1 MLRNLLLLALIVF
14 LMSCAK
20 VSKPDLTPAESI
32 VNQAYEIEA
41 SKYAPSEY
49 QAAYIALSDARRAIE
64 VADYDLARS
73 SAEVAVQ
80 HGQRAI
86 MLTENAKAQEAQEEI
101 RQAIKDRQLD
111 ETEKP
116 SPPAAKKV
124 RKESKQ
130 VSPPPPPKKP
140 AAEPKPLKEYI
151 VGEGE
156 NLWMIAAHP
165 QVYKEGLLWPL
176 LYQANRDQIKDPR
189 QIFPGQ
195 VLSIRRDM
203 TEEEQEEAREKARAS
218 DIFPMAP
225 VFPLTQ

>member
-1 MLRNLLLLALIVF
+1 MLRNLFLLILVVL

-20 VSKPDLTPAESI
+20 APKPDLSAAESI
-32 VNQAYEIEA
+32 VNQAYEVEA

-64 VADYDLARS
+64 TADYDLARS
-73 SAEVAVQ
+73 SAEFAVQ

-86 MLTENAKAQEAQEEI
+86 MLTENAKAKEAQEEI
-101 RQAIKDRQLD
+101 QQAIKDRQL
-111 ETEKP
+111 EEAEKVT
-116 SPPAAKKV
+116 PPAAKKV
-124 RKESKQ
+124 KKERKKAP
-130 VSPPPPPKKP
+130 VPSPPKETKV
-140 AAEPKPLKEYI
+140 EPKLLNEYI

-203 TEEEQEEAREKARAS
+203 TEQEQEEAREKARAS

-225 VFPLTQ
+225 NFPLKQ